1 MMIRINL
8 LPVRQVQ
15 KREAGRQYIVVLVGV
30 LIIALL
36 GNGYWYYLRDTERSE
51 RQRKLADTT
60 ARIQQLEKV
69 IGEVNN
75 LNKRKKEVEEKLSV
89 LDKLRKQRGGPVKLL
104 DALATSIPKKVWLV
118 NFEEKGGAVKV
129 TGSADSFEDVSEFMR
144 GLNNVVWT
152 PKGMGRVVEMKRDG
166 SAARVELLSE
176 DNAIEDFT
184 GAEVAH
190 FFTNIEL
197 KGSESASSTGA
208 NAAAPGRT
216 NRLVKFE
223 MSLSVNY
230 AI

>member
-30 LIIALL
+30 VVMALI
-36 GNGYWYYLRDTERSE
+36 GNGYWYFTLDSERAD
-51 RQRKLADTT
+51 RQRKLSDTN

-75 LNKRKKEVEEKLSV
+75 LNKRKKEVEEKLTV

-104 DALATSIPKKVWLV
+104 DALSTSIPKKVWLTT
-118 NFEEKGGAVKV
+118 FEEKGGAVKV

-166 SAARVELLSE
+166 SAARVELLTE

-184 GAEVAH
+184 GTEVAH
-190 FFTNIEL
+190 FFSNIEL
-197 KGSESASSTGA
+197 KGTESTSPGTT
-208 NAAAPGRT
+208 AAART

>member
-15 KREAGRQYIVVLVGV
+15 KREAGRQYIIVLVGIAV
-30 LIIALL
+30 IALI
-36 GNGYWYYLRDTERSE
+36 GNGYWYYSLDSE
-51 RQRKLADTT
+51 LADRQRKLNDTN

-104 DALATSIPKKVWLV
+104 DALATSIPKKVWLTS
-118 NFEEKGGAVKV
+118 FEEKGGAVKV
-129 TGSADSFEDVSEFMR
+129 TGGADSFEDVSEFMR
-144 GLNNVVWT
+144 GLNNAVWT
-152 PKGMGRVVEMKRDG
+152 PKGMGRIVEMKRDG

-176 DNAIEDFT
+176 DSAIEDFA
-184 GAEVAH
+184 GSEVAH
-190 FFTNIEL
+190 FFSNIEL
-197 KGSESASSTGA
+197 KGSESTAPPA
-208 NAAAPGRT
+208 NAGRT

-223 MSLSVNY
+223 LSLNVNY